1 LVSPRRVNWY
11 SFDMNE
17 EIRKRIETFQQVLK
31 EVPELT
37 YAGNPVLR
45 QKTEEVSVTE
55 GVELAKHME
64 DVLLRYRAI
73 TGAGRGLAA
82 PQVGENKAVFITYE
96 NDKVE
101 VFFNPKIVQ
110 KSEVTNFYKELCM
123 SGSSRG

>member
-1 LVSPRRVNWY
+1 
-11 SFDMNE
+11 MNE